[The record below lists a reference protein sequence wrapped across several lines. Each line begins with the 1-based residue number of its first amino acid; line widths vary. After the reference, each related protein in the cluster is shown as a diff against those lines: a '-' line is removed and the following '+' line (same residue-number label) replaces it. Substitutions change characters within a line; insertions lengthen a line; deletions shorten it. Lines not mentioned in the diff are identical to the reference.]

1 MKTGC
6 RKLCSVLLIVTIFLS
21 GLLVGCGDNNTDETA
36 PLLILSA
43 FDPTTTSRS
52 RALAGTVEP
61 GAVVEITVDTAAV
74 VSDLVVAGGEWSCT
88 IDALAP
94 GDNLVNII
102 ATDSTGNQRVLNLNL
117 LYDALSIERWVTPVP
132 VDAPV
137 ILGGLVAPHDGDRLT
152 VTVGGVTSASVA
164 VVSGD
169 HWNVQLSGLAVGRN
183 DVKVT
188 FNHPD
193 SGVGVVER
201 TLVIDVN
208 AAAPLLTIDQTDSPT
223 VTRSQLVTGTRS
235 DNLSLTILAATA
247 EAGAIDLITPA
258 AWSATLT
265 NLQPGKNAF
274 TVSAAANGVTVT
286 ARDLIVYNPFL
297 TPVP

>member
-6 RKLCSVLLIVTIFLS
+6 CKSGSLLLLVACLLA
-21 GLLVGCGDNNTDETA
+21 GLLAGCGSSDSDENPPSLT
-36 PLLILSA
+36 LSA
-43 FDPTTTSRS
+43 IDPTTTTRS
-52 RALAGTVEP
+52 RVLGGTVEP
-61 GAVVEITVDTAAV
+61 GAVVEVTVDTAAV
-74 VSDLVVAGGEWSCT
+74 VSELVAVNGAWSCT

-94 GDNLVNII
+94 GDNPVAII
-102 ATDSTGNQRVLNLNL
+102 ATDSTGNQTVLNLNL

-169 HWNVQLSGLAVGRN
+169 HWNVQLSGLALGRN

-193 SGVGVVER
+193 AGVGVVER
-201 TLVIDVN
+201 TLRIDVN
-208 AAAPLLTIDQTDSPT
+208 AAAPVLTIDQVDSPT
-223 VTRSQLVTGTRS
+223 AADQQVVSGTRS
-235 DNLSLTILAATA
+235 DSLALTIAAPTA
-247 EAGAIDLITPA
+247 EVGIIDLPSPT
-258 AWSATLT
+258 AWSVALT
-265 NLQPGKNAF
+265 DLQPGKNPF
-274 TVSAAANGVTVT
+274 TVSAVANGVTVT
-286 ARDLIVYNPFL
+286 ARDLIVHNPSA
-297 TPVP
+297 P